1 MFGSYP
7 HSVMNATGV
16 GSQGS
21 FGSTVD
27 VVVTAHAALT
37 AGYVVTLPIP
47 TAYNTTTGVVTWP
60 ESAQTAQPAT
70 ADNTPET
77 RKVFGV
83 VMADAANGA
92 KVRVRVRGACS
103 AYSNASAA
111 ANKPM
116 VPTNGQYYLSEAAAV
131 ATGATIV
138 GFNLVVVGASAA
150 NSPCMFDGL
159 YGFGGLQE
167 A

>member
-27 VVVTAHAALT
+27 VVVTAHTALT

-47 TAYNTTTGVVTWP
+47 TAYNTTTGVVTWA
-60 ESAQTAQPAT
+60 ESAATTQPVT

-83 VMADAANGA
+83 VMADAASGA
-92 KVRVRVRGACS
+92 KVRVRVRGAVS
-103 AYSNASAA
+103 AYTNASVAA
-111 ANKPM
+111 GKPV
-116 VPTNGQYYLSEAAAV
+116 VPTDGQYYLSAAAVV

-138 GFNLVVVGASAA
+138 GFNLVVVGGAAA

-159 YGFGGLQE
+159 YGFGAVQE